1 MGRAVAEAYRV
12 LRPGGLLLDIHPLP
26 SPLQLELWLQS
37 GAARTGAAPD
47 PADSRRRPLGQFE
60 PDETLGDF
68 AAAGEAL
75 QAAARR
81 PGLGFVPAGSAHFEY
96 RYFFDDLDELTD
108 YLEENDE
115 LELAS
120 EALLQRAL
128 QALQS
133 ATAPAR
139 LVLIQPVVVT
149 CLRKP

>member
-1 MGRAVAEAYRV
+1 MCQAVAEAYRV
-12 LRPGGLLLDIHPLP
+12 LRPGGLLLDIHPVP
-26 SPLQLELWLQS
+26 APLRLELWVQARATAAA
-37 GAARTGAAPD
+37 GAPE
-47 PADSRRRPLGQFE
+47 PADHVRQPLGQLE
-60 PDETLGDF
+60 PDESVDDF

-81 PGLGFVPAGSAHFEY
+81 PGLGFAPAGSAHFEY

-115 LELAS
+115 LELAG
-120 EALLQRAL
+120 EPLLERAL
-128 QALQS
+128 NALQD

-139 LVLIQPVVVT
+139 LALIQRVAVT